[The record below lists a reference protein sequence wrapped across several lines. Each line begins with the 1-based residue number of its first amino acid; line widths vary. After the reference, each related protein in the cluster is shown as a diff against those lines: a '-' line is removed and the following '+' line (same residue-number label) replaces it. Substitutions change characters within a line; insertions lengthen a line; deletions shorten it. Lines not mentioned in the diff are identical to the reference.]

1 MMTERRAPR
10 VLIVEDSPTQAKKL
24 QLVLDSLGYDLV
36 LARDGAKGLETF
48 AGGDFDL
55 VLSDVVMPGL
65 SGYELCRSIKNHPR
79 GASVPVVLLT
89 SLNKPIDIIRGL
101 ECGADN
107 YISKPFHEDALAGR
121 IQAILAAQSVRGRS
135 PQRNGDD
142 VYFMGNKLTI
152 TSSKEQILGFLG
164 STFEDF
170 MHARQREFESALAQE
185 KQNA

>member
-1 MMTERRAPR
+1 RARPGTACHFLRRDRLMMTERRAPR

-24 QLVLDSLGYDLV
+24 QLVLTSLGYDLEI
-36 LARDGAKGLETF
+36 ARDGTRALEAF
-48 AGGDFDL
+48 ARSSFDL

-65 SGYELCRSIKNHPR
+65 SGYELCRSIKNDPR
-79 GASVPVVLLT
+79 GRSVPVVLLT

-107 YISKPFHEDALAGR
+107 YISKPFQEDVLASR
-121 IQAILAAQSVRGRS
+121 IQDILATQSVRARS
-135 PQRNGDD
+135 AQRDGDD
-142 VYFMGNKLTI
+142 VYFMSHKLTI

-170 MHARQREFESALAQE
+170 VHA
-185 KQNA
+185 